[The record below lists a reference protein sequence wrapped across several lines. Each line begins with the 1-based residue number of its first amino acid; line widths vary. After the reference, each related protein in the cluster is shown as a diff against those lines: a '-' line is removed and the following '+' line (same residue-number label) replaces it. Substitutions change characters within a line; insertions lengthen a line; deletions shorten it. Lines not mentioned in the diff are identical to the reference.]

1 MQYITINNAKTG
13 KILISKPNIKKFI
26 EQKFNL
32 IVNKKFVIKSI
43 DITQYDESLVDIS
56 IIIALFDEQRKVDL
70 DEVRDVQN
78 HLASFIYSNLG
89 VDTKSVNIGIDL

>member
-1 MQYITINNAKTG
+1 MQYITINNTKSG
-13 KILISKPNIKKFI
+13 KILISKSNIKKFI

-32 IVNKKFVIKSI
+32 IVNKKFVIKNI
-43 DITQYDESLVDIS
+43 DIVQYDESLVDIS
-56 IIIALFDEQRKVDL
+56 IIISLFDIHQKVDL
-70 DEVRDVQN
+70 DEVRDVQK